1 MKKIAILVMLM
12 ALPVL
17 TFGQNIF
24 EKYADNDDVTYV
36 SIKPKMFKM
45 LATMGVDSDDP
56 DAQDFLKMVNSMK
69 SLKTIATSNT
79 SISAE
84 LKRWVNG
91 RASELEELMEVKD
104 GDTRMKFYVKE
115 GKDDTHVKELLM
127 HITGIEDK
135 VKMKDRSI
143 NTVVVS
149 LTGDIDLT
157 QVSKL
162 TSKMDIPG
170 GEHLKDADKKRK
182 KN

>member
-1 MKKIAILVMLM
+1 MKKIAILVVLM
-12 ALPVL
+12 VLPLL
-17 TFGQNIF
+17 TFGQDIF
-24 EKYADNDDVTYV
+24 EKYGNSDDVTYV

-45 LATMGVDSDDP
+45 LATAGINTDDP
-56 DAQDFLKMVNSMK
+56 EAKEFLQMVNSMK
-69 SLKTIATSNT
+69 SLKTLATSDAA
-79 SISAE
+79 ISAD
-84 LKRWVNG
+84 LQRWVNG
-91 RASELEELMEVKD
+91 RSSELEELMEVKD

-127 HITGIEDK
+127 YITGIEDK

-143 NTVVVS
+143 STVVVS

-170 GEHLKDADKKRK
+170 GEHLKDAKRK
-182 KN
+182 KKN